1 MAISGI
7 TDTTFLINL
16 VNSNLSEDLK
26 LKGASKIGQI
36 ISDQGNKISTLMLP
50 LALNFAKELGIDP
63 NTLLVPDVCPSV
75 NTLNLILP
83 TLNNL
88 IDDLNQTGVLI
99 TDLNKVIGSIA
110 IGGQILQ
117 TTSET
122 LNTLIPVLN
131 TAIAAIPPPGLPG
144 AIVSSVNVINKA
156 NEKILFKNDGSPQLP
171 PINSAIS
178 SATLKFIVASSS
190 ILALTNILQSIVT
203 LLKQCF
209 PDVNINSVDSSVL
222 ALAESAKPKDQEN
235 SLQGYKGFN
244 LEIINVPFNDT
255 LTQRKAVAKNQSGE
269 IVLQT
274 ELSFTTD
281 NSTLITELKNII
293 DQSGLTGNITQ
304 NSLTSTVPPSILSNN
319 IDPKTVQADLL
330 QSRIK
335 NTTDQFIKQYNSFS
349 RDLSLPE
356 NYVNYE
362 LPINLKNYSYNLE
375 QFNIFKTAVT
385 DITLS
390 NQTFFSTEEVD
401 NYLKPLQSTFDNL
414 TYLISLTKQ

>member
-7 TDTTFLINL
+7 TDTTSLTNL

-75 NTLNLILP
+75 NTLNSILP

-99 TDLNKVIGSIA
+99 TDLNKVVGSIA

-178 SATLKFIVASSS
+178 SAALKFIVASSS

-356 NYVNYE
+356 NYANYE

-385 DITLS
+385 NITLS